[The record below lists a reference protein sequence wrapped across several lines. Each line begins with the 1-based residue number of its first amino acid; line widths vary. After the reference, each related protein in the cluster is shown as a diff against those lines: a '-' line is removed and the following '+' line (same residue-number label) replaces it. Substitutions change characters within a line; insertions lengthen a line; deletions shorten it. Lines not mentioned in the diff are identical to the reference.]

1 MAVPRTRNN
10 DVLSALKAELM
21 PFPGRF
27 AGSLRDTLAIVLAL
41 MATMTLRVPG
51 IGLALSLLFLLQR
64 ERPGVTLRSALQ
76 ILCGCIAAFAA
87 TLFWVQL
94 TDGTEIARYLG
105 LILGIFIAAFG
116 MGTSSLPLFFTLF
129 GFYGYVDL
137 GAWDAHRSPDAII
150 RTSLY
155 GIAALAIVMASAV
168 AVEYLFSNRHPA
180 EDLDREMHKRL
191 SLLARFYHLLAEDPA
206 KRNPELFHAVHNSVV
221 QLAHAGEARLNQL
234 YDRVRD
240 GSPTLAKV
248 PLGLHYRIGLLS
260 RVLEKSAVIGF
271 DTMLHHDPFDRS
283 YYAALAAQ
291 CDRVLAVPGSEP
303 APSSREPVETRRR
316 PSSPSLLDM
325 QTELEQYAASLESP
339 EKTAMRAARP
349 QPPLVQSFRLFRP
362 DAFTAPGPTLYAL
375 KLTLAATLCYT
386 VYNAIGWPG
395 ILTCGITVLFTGL
408 SPTGQMKQRQLYRFL
423 GTAVGGFLAIAAESL
438 LFPNMDSIT
447 SLVLVTGAVAFLA
460 AWVIRSPHIGTAGTQ
475 IGFAFFLTTLQGFSA
490 TTQIATARDRVIGV
504 VLGVL
509 VMWFIFDQIWP
520 TRTSQ
525 ALNLIL
531 ERIRAAARQLQQL
544 EPQHHPADFAQML
557 SRLRV
562 TVSQDLA
569 AVPLLESGAYFD
581 FGPGHAREL
590 AQSRRVIRRIET
602 AASEFYTE
610 ALRLHND
617 GIAPKKEPP
626 QPVTPRGAN

>member
-10 DVLSALKAELM
+10 GVLSALQAELT

-94 TDGTEIARYLG
+94 TDGTEVARYLG

-168 AVEYLFSNRHPA
+168 AVEYLFSNRNPA

-191 SLLARFYHLLAEDPA
+191 SLLARFYHLLAQDPA
-206 KRNPELFHAVHNSVV
+206 TRNPELFHAVHNNVV

-291 CDRVLAVPGSEP
+291 CDRLLAVSSEP
-303 APSSREPVETRRR
+303 PPSSREPVEPPRRR
-316 PSSPSLLDM
+316 PSTPSLLDI
-325 QTELEQYAASLESP
+325 QTELQQYAASLESP
-339 EKTAMRAARP
+339 EKTAIRAAEPR
-349 QPPLVQSFRLFRP
+349 PPLVQSFRLFRP
-362 DAFTAPGPTLYAL
+362 DAFSAPGPTLYAL

-423 GTAVGGFLAIAAESL
+423 GTAVGGALAIAAESL

-447 SLVLVTGAVAFLA
+447 SLVLITGAVAFLA

-475 IGFAFFLTTLQGFSA
+475 IGFAFFLATLQGFSA
-490 TTQIATARDRVIGV
+490 TTQIATARDRIIGV

-525 ALNLIL
+525 ALSLIL

-544 EPQHHPADFAQML
+544 ETQHHAADFAPTL

-569 AVPLLESGAYFD
+569 TVPLLESGAYFD
-581 FGPGHAREL
+581 FGHGHVREL
-590 AQSRRVIRRIET
+590 AQSRTIIRKIET

-610 ALRLHND
+610 ALRRHND
-617 GIAPKKEPP
+617 GVAPKNDPP
-626 QPVTPRGAN
+626 QPATPKGAN